1 MKTRDVI
8 WVLIITACTA
18 LYLGGLIGSFFGR
31 SRDYALA
38 EKLASTLNKE
48 AEKSGGW
55 PKGDSPLFQGHE
67 RLTDGKGQTVLIVN
81 DRYKL
86 RLRHDSNHPQIEPN
100 RFQGK

>member
-1 MKTRDVI
+1 MKTRDFI
-8 WVLIITACTA
+8 WVLILTACTS
-18 LYLGGLIGSFFGR
+18 LFLGAQIGYFLGR

-48 AEKSGGW
+48 AEKTGAW

-67 RLTDGKGQTVLIVN
+67 RLTDGKGQTVLIIN

-86 RLRHDSNHPQIEPN
+86 RLRNDSTHPQIEPN
-100 RFQGK
+100 KFQGK